1 MYPCRSWVQRNLMP
15 HYRTALILTLAIC
28 GCFGC
33 QEKPIDTRAQDERA
47 IRAADAATLK
57 AAQTNDVDRA
67 VANYADDAD
76 WLPPN
81 APIVHGKTAIR
92 AGWAKLIGNPGFTI
106 DWQINKLEVARSG
119 DLAYTIYTY
128 QMALDGA
135 NGKPITDQ
143 GKDMAVWKKQPDG
156 AWKMV
161 ADTFN
166 SDLAVKSQAKV
177 PETKHK
183 TTKHRP
189 HKRHKTS

>member
-1 MYPCRSWVQRNLMP
+1 MLRRTVLM
-15 HYRTALILTLAIC
+15 LIIASFFC
-28 GCFGC
+28 GCKN
-33 QEKPIDTRAQDERA
+33 EPPDTRALAERA
-47 IRAADAATLK
+47 IRDADAATLK
-57 AAQTNDVDRA
+57 AAQANDVNGA

-81 APIVHGKTAIR
+81 SPMVQGKTAIR

-143 GKDMAVWKKQPDG
+143 GKDMAVWKKQSDG
-156 AWKMV
+156 SWKMV

-166 SDLAVKSQAKV
+166 SDLAVKSQVKT

-183 TTKHRP
+183 TS
-189 HKRHKTS
+189 KRSSRKRRRTA

>member
-1 MYPCRSWVQRNLMP
+1 MFR
-15 HYRTALILTLAIC
+15 YRTVLMLTLASFFC
-28 GCFGC
+28 ASCKN
-33 QEKPIDTRAQDERA
+33 EPPDTRAQDERA
-47 IRAADAATLK
+47 IRDADAATLK
-57 AAQTNDVDRA
+57 AAQANDVDGA
-67 VANYADDAD
+67 VANYADDAS

-81 APIVHGKTAIR
+81 SPLVHSKTAIR
-92 AGWAKLIGNPGFTI
+92 AGWAKLTGNPGFTI

-166 SDLAVKSQAKV
+166 SDLAVKSQAKT

-183 TTKHRP
+183 TIKHRP
-189 HKRHKTS
+189 HKRRRSS

>member
-1 MYPCRSWVQRNLMP
+1 MP
-15 HYRTALILTLAIC
+15 HYRTVLTLTLAFFC
-28 GCFGC
+28 CASC
-33 QEKPIDTRAQDERA
+33 KNEPPDTRALDERA

-57 AAQTNDVDRA
+57 AAQANDANGA

-81 APIVHGKTAIR
+81 ASMVHGKTAIR
-92 AGWAKLIGNPGFTI
+92 AGWAKLIGSPGFTI
-106 DWQINKLEVARSG
+106 DWQINKLEVGRAG

-128 QMALDGA
+128 QMALDGP

-143 GKDMAVWKKQPDG
+143 GKDMAVWKKESDG

-166 SDLAVKSQAKV
+166 SDLAVKSPAKT
-177 PETKHK
+177 PETKHQ

-189 HKRHKTS
+189 RKRHRTA

>member
-1 MYPCRSWVQRNLMP
+1 MP
-15 HYRTALILTLAIC
+15 HYRNALILTLAAC
-28 GCFGC
+28 CCVSC
-33 QEKPIDTRAQDERA
+33 QKEPIDTRAKDERA
-47 IRAADAATLK
+47 IRDADAATLK
-57 AAQTNDVDRA
+57 AAQANDVDRA
-67 VANYADDAD
+67 VANYADDGD

-106 DWQINKLEVARSG
+106 DWQINKVEIGRAG

-128 QMALDGA
+128 QMSLDGP

-143 GKDMAVWKKQPDG
+143 GKDMAVWKKQSDG
-156 AWKMV
+156 VWKMV

-166 SDLAVKSQAKV
+166 SDLAVKSQVKA
-177 PETKHK
+177 PESKHK

-189 HKRHKTS
+189 RRRRKTS

>member
-1 MYPCRSWVQRNLMP
+1 MLR
-15 HYRTALILTLAIC
+15 RTVLVLTIASFC
-28 GCFGC
+28 SGCKN
-33 QEKPIDTRAQDERA
+33 EPPDTRALDERS
-47 IRAADAATLK
+47 IGEADSATLK
-57 AAQTNDVDRA
+57 AAQANDVNGA

-76 WLPPN
+76 WLSPN
-81 APIVHGKTAIR
+81 APMVHGKTAIR
-92 AGWAKLIGNPGFTI
+92 AGWAKLISNPGFTI

-128 QMALDGA
+128 QMSLDGP
-135 NGKPITDQ
+135 NGKPISDQ
-143 GKDMAVWKKQPDG
+143 GKDMAVWKKQSDG

-166 SDLAVKSQAKV
+166 SDLAVKSQAKT

-189 HKRHKTS
+189 RKRHSTA

>member
-1 MYPCRSWVQRNLMP
+1 MFR
-15 HYRTALILTLAIC
+15 YRTMLMLTLASFC
-28 GCFGC
+28 CASC
-33 QEKPIDTRAQDERA
+33 KNESPDTLAQDERA
-47 IRAADAATLK
+47 IRAADGATIK
-57 AAQTNDVDRA
+57 AAQANDVDGA
-67 VANYADDAD
+67 VANYADDAS

-81 APIVHGKTAIR
+81 SPLVHGKTAIR

-106 DWQINKLEVARSG
+106 DWQINKVEIGRAG

-135 NGKPITDQ
+135 DGKPITDQ
-143 GKDMAVWKKQPDG
+143 GKDMAVWRKQPDG

-166 SDLAVKSQAKV
+166 SDLAVKSQAKT

-189 HKRHKTS
+189 RKRHRTT

>member
-1 MYPCRSWVQRNLMP
+1 MP
-15 HYRTALILTLAIC
+15 RYRTLLVLTLASFC
-28 GCFGC
+28 SSGCKN
-33 QEKPIDTRAQDERA
+33 EPPDTRGVDERA
-47 IRAADAATLK
+47 IREADAATLK
-57 AAQTNDVDRA
+57 AAQANNADGA
-67 VANYADDAD
+67 VANYADDAS

-81 APIVHGKTAIR
+81 SPLVHGKTAIR

-106 DWQINKLEVARSG
+106 DWQIDKLEVARAG
-119 DLAYTIYTY
+119 DLAYTIYSY
-128 QMALDGA
+128 QMAFDGP

-161 ADTFN
+161 AETFN
-166 SDLAVKSQAKV
+166 SDSPVKSQTKT

-189 HKRHKTS
+189 RKRRRTA

>member
-1 MYPCRSWVQRNLMP
+1 MFRYRIVLM
-15 HYRTALILTLAIC
+15 LTLASFFC
-28 GCFGC
+28 ASCKN
-33 QEKPIDTRAQDERA
+33 EPPDTRALDERA

-57 AAQTNDVDRA
+57 AAQTNDVNGA

-81 APIVHGKTAIR
+81 SPIVHSKAAIR
-92 AGWAKLIGNPGFTI
+92 EGWAKLIGNPGFTI
-106 DWQINKLEVARSG
+106 DWQINRLEVARAG
-119 DLAYTIYTY
+119 DVAYTIYTY
-128 QMALDGA
+128 QMSLDGP

-143 GKDMAVWKKQPDG
+143 GKDMAVWKKQSDG

-166 SDLAVKSQAKV
+166 SDLAVKSQVKT

-189 HKRHKTS
+189 HKRRKT

>member
-1 MYPCRSWVQRNLMP
+1 MP
-15 HYRTALILTLAIC
+15 RYRALLILTLSAC
-28 GCFGC
+28 CCNSC
-33 QEKPIDTRAQDERA
+33 QKEPIDTRAKDERN
-47 IRAADAATLK
+47 IRDADAATLK
-57 AAQTNDVDRA
+57 GAQANDVDGA
-67 VANYADDAD
+67 VAHYADDAD

-106 DWQINKLEVARSG
+106 DWQISKLEVARSG
-119 DLAYTIYTY
+119 DLAYTIYTH
-128 QMALDGA
+128 QMSLDGP

-143 GKDMAVWKKQPDG
+143 GKDMAVWKKHPDG

-166 SDLAVKSQAKV
+166 SDLAVKSQAKT

-183 TTKHRP
+183 TIKHRP
-189 HKRHKTS
+189 HKRRRSS

>member
-1 MYPCRSWVQRNLMP
+1 MFR
-15 HYRTALILTLAIC
+15 YRTVLMLTLASFFC
-28 GCFGC
+28 ASCKN
-33 QEKPIDTRAQDERA
+33 EPPDTRAQDERA
-47 IRAADAATLK
+47 IRDADAATLK
-57 AAQTNDVDRA
+57 AAQANDVDGA
-67 VANYADDAD
+67 VANYADDAS

-81 APIVHGKTAIR
+81 SPLVHSKTAIR
-92 AGWAKLIGNPGFTI
+92 AGWAKLTGNPGFTI

-143 GKDMAVWKKQPDG
+143 GKDMA
-156 AWKMV
+156 

-166 SDLAVKSQAKV
+166 SDLAVKSRVKT
-177 PETKHK
+177 PESKHK

-189 HKRHKTS
+189 RKRHKTS

>member
-1 MYPCRSWVQRNLMP
+1 MG
-15 HYRTALILTLAIC
+15 HYRTAFLLTLVMC
-28 GCFGC
+28 CCVSC
-33 QEKPIDTRAQDERA
+33 QKEPIDSRAQDERA

-57 AAQTNDVDRA
+57 AAQANDVDGA
-67 VANYADDAD
+67 VANYANDAD

-106 DWQINKLEVARSG
+106 DWQINKLEVSRAG
-119 DLAYTIYTY
+119 DLAYTIFTY
-128 QMALDGA
+128 QMAVDGA

-156 AWKMV
+156 SWKMV

-166 SDLAVKSQAKV
+166 SDSAARSQTKP

-183 TTKHRP
+183 TTRHHPR
-189 HKRHKTS
+189 KRRKP